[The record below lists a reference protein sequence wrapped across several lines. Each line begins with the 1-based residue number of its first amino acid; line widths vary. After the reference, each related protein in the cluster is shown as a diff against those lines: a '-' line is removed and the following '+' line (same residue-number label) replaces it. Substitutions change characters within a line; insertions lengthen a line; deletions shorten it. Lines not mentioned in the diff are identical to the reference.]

1 MFNRLNSKLFSGL
14 LAVAAIAV
22 LSFAVM
28 AQDSVEKKVAFYLD
42 GKIGNELIKKGTYTI
57 SIPETDQGTV
67 EIKVGKKVV
76 TAQFTRRQNANESD
90 GDRMTYR
97 ENADGT
103 RSIASITPRGQKYT
117 LVLSDTSNSVAKQE

>member
-1 MFNRLNSKLFSGL
+1 MFNRLNGKLISGV
-14 LAVAAIAV
+14 LALAATVV
-22 LSFAVM
+22 LSMAVV
-28 AQDSVEKKVAFYLD
+28 AQDKVEKKVSFYLD
-42 GKIGNELIKKGTYTI
+42 GKIGNELIKKGTYTVT
-57 SIPETDQGTV
+57 IPEADQGTV

-97 ENADGT
+97 ENTDGT

-117 LVLSDTSNSVAKQE
+117 LVLSDTSDSVAKQE